1 MDKKILAIADD
12 IFFVAKIK
20 ETARQVSVPLEAICQ
35 EVVLREAIAT
45 GTVSGVILDLNCN
58 SLDAVKVIRSL
69 KLNPP
74 GKLPPLVGFLR
85 HTQTDLF
92 LQAKEVGLDRVM
104 PRSELVKELPQ
115 LLLSLA
121 PERSPADAVP

>member
-1 MDKKILAIADD
+1 MDKKIIAIVDD

-20 ETARQVSVPLEAICQ
+20 ETARQISVPIEAICQ
-35 EVVLREAIAT
+35 EGVLREAIAT
-45 GTVSGVILDLNCN
+45 GTVSGIILDLNCN
-58 SLDAVKVIRSL
+58 SLDVVKVIRSL

-121 PERSPADAVP
+121 PERNPTDTAP